1 MAGSVDQPEVRP
13 QEEIERLSEEEH
25 SRVKRLEGSLRT
37 RFRKKQD
44 EYKDLR
50 EALNQANMPETY
62 YDYLARTYLYAFLAG
77 LVGLIVGAVAAGFL
91 VFAGS
96 LSSPV
101 VPVAPEFL
109 SPLSP
114 LLPYVQAAFLSLLAG
129 ALSFYVVRFVLL
141 RRPYSLASARRRE
154 IETTLPHTIF
164 FMYAL
169 SYGGMGIE
177 SVFRRTADSENQ
189 YGEVSKEFQGM
200 INDIEYFG
208 TDLITAIRN
217 TRNRS
222 PSPGLSSFLD
232 DLLTVVDSGGDVT
245 TFLDRESEKYIERA
259 NDEQESFLETL
270 SLISE
275 IYLALLVA
283 GPLFVLVGL
292 LVVAILGGQV
302 VGGIFLTV
310 YLIVP
315 LMSAMMILG
324 IDFISN
330 PYELKNW
337 RIEVEEEDVEVPE
350 DERAKRYSQKTD
362 RIERSEFLRHPIAA
376 VGETPARSLFATVP
390 VAVILTAAAVFA
402 GLAEPSYSAMVSS
415 PVGTTGWLVLLPLGV
430 VVVPYTVLYERRR
443 KEINVMQKRLPSVL
457 SVISNAN
464 EIGMSLS
471 ESLDLVVRQTSG
483 RMVDEMCRVRND
495 IHWNT
500 SVERAFSRS
509 ANRIRVPAV
518 SRVFNLIKEANKSS
532 GDLHRLLTIAAKDA
546 TTQETFRRRRYQE
559 IISYVTVV
567 IVGFLVYVFILV
579 LLDAFYVQRVI
590 EAGEAA
596 ASGAAENADGDLPAR
611 ETPLS
616 LDLIPSEELRMA
628 YFHSAVIQGACA
640 GLISGKILDN
650 NMRSG
655 LKYAVVM
662 VAFALVVYALVL

>member
-1 MAGSVDQPEVRP
+1 MAGSVDQPEIQP
-13 QEEIERLSEEEH
+13 QEELDRLSEEEH
-25 SRVKRLEGSLRT
+25 SRVDRLQGFLRT
-37 RFRKKQD
+37 RFREKSA
-44 EYKDLR
+44 EYAEFR
-50 EALNQANMPETY
+50 EVLNEANLPETY
-62 YDYLARTYLYAFLAG
+62 YDYLARTYVYAFVAG
-77 LVGLIVGAVAAGFL
+77 LVGLVVGILFTGYL
-91 VFAGS
+91 VFTGS
-96 LSSPV
+96 LSSSISPI
-101 VPVAPEFL
+101 VAYLQAGVL
-109 SPLSP
+109 S
-114 LLPYVQAAFLSLLAG
+114 VLAG
-129 ALSFYVVRFVLL
+129 VVTFFIVRYALL
-141 RRPYSLASARRRE
+141 RRPYAIASARRRE
-154 IETTLPHTIF
+154 IETTLPHAIF

-169 SYGGMGIE
+169 SYGGMDIE
-177 SVFRRTADSENQ
+177 SVFRSTADAENQ

-200 INDIEYFG
+200 VNDIEYFG

-217 TRNRS
+217 TRNRT
-222 PSPGLSSFLD
+222 PSPGLASFLD

-275 IYLALLVA
+275 VYLALLVA

-315 LMSAMMILG
+315 LMSAMVILG
-324 IDFISN
+324 IDLISS

-337 RIEVEEEDVEVPE
+337 RIEVEDEEPE
-350 DERAKRYSQKTD
+350 IPDDNRANEYAQKSE
-362 RIERSEFLRHPIAA
+362 RIERREFLSHPIRAI
-376 VGETPARSLFATVP
+376 VEKPIRSLVATFPLALIVT
-390 VAVILTAAAVFA
+390 AGVILGDLVQ
-402 GLAEPSYSAMVSS
+402 PSYSAMVSS
-415 PVGTTGWLVLLPLGV
+415 PVETTGWLLLLPLGV
-430 VVVPYTVLYERRR
+430 VVVPYTVLYERR
-443 KEINVMQKRLPSVL
+443 KSEIDKMQRRLPSVL

-471 ESLDLVVRQTSG
+471 ESLNLVVRQTSG
-483 RMVDEMCRVRND
+483 RMVDEIGRVRND
-495 IHWNT
+495 IYWNT
-500 SVERAFSRS
+500 SVDGAFSRS
-509 ANRIRVPAV
+509 ANRIRVPTV

-532 GDLHRLLTIAAKDA
+532 GDLHRLLTVAAKDA

-567 IVGFLVYVFILV
+567 VVGFLVYVFILV

-596 ASGAAENADGDLPAR
+596 ASGGAEAADGELPAR
-611 ETPLS
+611 DTPLS
-616 LDLIPSEELRMA
+616 LDLIPTDQLRMA

-640 GLISGKILDN
+640 GLISGKILGND
-650 NMRSG
+650 MREG

-662 VAFALVVYALVL
+662 VAFAFVVFALVL

>member
-1 MAGSVDQPEVRP
+1 MAGSVDQPEIQP
-13 QEEIERLSEEEH
+13 QEDLDRLSEEEH
-25 SRVKRLEGSLRT
+25 SRVDRLQGFLRT
-37 RFRKKQD
+37 RFREKQA
-44 EYKDLR
+44 EYAEFR
-50 EALNQANMPETY
+50 GVLNGANLPETY
-62 YDYLARTYLYAFLAG
+62 YDYLARTYVYAFVAGIVG
-77 LVGLIVGAVAAGFL
+77 LVLGILLTGYL
-91 VFAGS
+91 VFRGS
-96 LSSPV
+96 LSSPISPV
-101 VPVAPEFL
+101 VA
-109 SPLSP
+109 
-114 LLPYVQAAFLSLLAG
+114 YVQAAFLSVLVGVVA
-129 ALSFYVVRFVLL
+129 FFVVRYTLL
-141 RRPYSLASARRRE
+141 RKPYAIASARRRE
-154 IETTLPHTIF
+154 IETTLPHAIF

-169 SYGGMGIE
+169 SYGGMDIE
-177 SVFRRTADSENQ
+177 SVFRSTADAENQ

-200 INDIEYFG
+200 VNDIEYFG

-217 TRNRS
+217 TRNRT

-245 TFLDRESEKYIERA
+245 TFLDRESEKYVERA

-275 IYLALLVA
+275 VYLALLVA

-315 LMSAMMILG
+315 LMSAMVVLG
-324 IDFISN
+324 IDLISS

-337 RIEVEEEDVEVPE
+337 RIEVEDEEPEVPD
-350 DERAKRYSQKTD
+350 DERAKQYARKGE
-362 RIERSEFLRHPIAA
+362 RIERREFLSHPIAA
-376 VGETPARSLFATVP
+376 LDEKPIRSLVATVP
-390 VAVILTAAAVFA
+390 LALVAIAVVVFA
-402 GLAEPSYSAMVSS
+402 GLAEPSYSEMVAS

-430 VVVPYTVLYERRR
+430 VVVPYTLLYERRR
-443 KEINVMQKRLPSVL
+443 KEIDKMQRRLPSVL

-471 ESLDLVVRQTSG
+471 ESLNLVVRQTSG
-483 RMVDEMCRVRND
+483 KMVDEMERVRND

-509 ANRIRVPAV
+509 ANRMRVPTV
-518 SRVFNLIKEANKSS
+518 SRVFNLVKEANKSS

-546 TTQETFRRRRYQE
+546 TTQETFRRKRYQE

-567 IVGFLVYVFILV
+567 VVGFLVYVFILV

-596 ASGAAENADGDLPAR
+596 TSGEGNIPTR

-616 LDLIPSEELRMA
+616 LDLIPSDELRMA
-628 YFHSAVIQGACA
+628 YFHSAIIQGACA
-640 GLISGKILDN
+640 GLISGKILSND
-650 NMRSG
+650 MKTG
-655 LKYAVVM
+655 FKYAIVM
-662 VAFALVVYALVL
+662 VAFAFVVFSLVL